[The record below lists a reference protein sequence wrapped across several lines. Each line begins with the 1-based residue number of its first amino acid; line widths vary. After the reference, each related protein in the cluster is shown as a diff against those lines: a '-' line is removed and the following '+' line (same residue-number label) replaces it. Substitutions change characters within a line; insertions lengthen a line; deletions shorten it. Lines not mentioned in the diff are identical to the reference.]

1 MPVPATT
8 EVATTSTPG
17 WSSATVR
24 RPRSASVARSALA
37 STIAGV
43 GAGVPGERDHP
54 VEPPGLDGAVEAA
67 HHQHRVDVGRQVLG
81 RVGVGRAPGEQR
93 RAGQHGHGDLALDG
107 DPVADGGGRVEAP
120 RQRDRTDAG
129 GQRSVTAMP
138 SWRTTRPGT
147 SAGASEPATL
157 RGPAASTTS
166 ASRADQRSF
175 QP

>member
-24 RPRSASVARSALA
+24 ATASASVARSALA

-43 GAGVPGERDHP
+43 APASQASVITRSSRPGLTGRSRPHTTSTASTLAARCWGVSVWAERRVSSEVRASTATGTSPSTATQSPTVGAGSRRRDSVTELTP
-54 VEPPGLDGAVEAA
+54 
-67 HHQHRVDVGRQVLG
+67 
-81 RVGVGRAPGEQR
+81 
-93 RAGQHGHGDLALDG
+93 AGSA
-107 DPVADGGGRVEAP
+107 
-120 RQRDRTDAG
+120 
-129 GQRSVTAMP
+129 SVTAMP